1 MAEADPEFDGR
12 PLSVRIDVQLDR
24 QPIRGRL
31 VTRWGAEER
40 FEGWLGFAEAL
51 TRLHELEPPNPA
63 HDEGRDR

>member
-1 MAEADPEFDGR
+1 VAEADSSFGDR
-12 PLSVRIDVQLDR
+12 ILSVQLDVQLDR

-51 TRLHELEPPNPA
+51 TRLHELEPQNPA
-63 HDEGRDR
+63 HDEGRNR